1 MEVKV
6 ENQHPELITN
16 TKKFF
21 KSEVDP
27 IHNSNDAFCFCLG
40 YIVALRKN
48 ELINQKES
56 EKLIKYNL
64 NRARRREMTK

>member
-1 MEVKV
+1 MEIK
-6 ENQHPELITN
+6 EI
-16 TKKFF
+16 KKFF

-27 IHNSNDAFCFCLG
+27 IHNSNNAFYFCLG

-48 ELINQKES
+48 ELITQKES

-64 NRARRREMTK
+64 NRAKRMEGMFK

>member
-1 MEVKV
+1 MEVKG
-6 ENQHPELITN
+6 I
-16 TKKFF
+16 KKFF
-21 KSEVDP
+21 KNEVDP
-27 IHNSNDAFCFCLG
+27 IHNSNDAFYFCLG

>member
-1 MEVKV
+1 MEIK
-6 ENQHPELITN
+6 EI
-16 TKKFF
+16 KKFF

-27 IHNSNDAFCFCLG
+27 IHNSNNAFYFCLG

-48 ELINQKES
+48 ELITQKES

-64 NRARRREMTK
+64 NRAKRGSD